1 MPAKPDKKEVL
12 LQTALRLFV
21 ESGFNDTP
29 TSRIAKE
36 ANIATGTLFYF
47 FPTKDHLI
55 HALYAKLKSQ
65 SQAYVLRA
73 IAEGAS
79 RPEII
84 KAYYTESLRWALDHP
99 AEFSFLA
106 QYVHSPYA
114 RHPGG
119 ESAAPHPILTH
130 LEQAIAHREI
140 RALDTALV
148 YALLNSHVVGVH
160 QFILSQ
166 AFTSEQRQEII
177 RTTFELFWR
186 MICP

>member
-1 MPAKPDKKEVL
+1 MPAKPDKREVL

-21 ESGFNDTP
+21 DSGFNDTP

-65 SQAYVLRA
+65 SQEYVLRA

-84 KAYYTESLRWALDHP
+84 KAYYVESLHWALDHQP
-99 AEFSFLA
+99 EFSFLA

-114 RHPGG
+114 RQAGG

-130 LEQAIAHREI
+130 LEQAIAHQEI
-140 RALDTALV
+140 QALDTALV
-148 YALLNSHVVGVH
+148 YALLNSHVLGVH
-160 QFILSQ
+160 QFMLSK
-166 AFTSEQRQEII
+166 ALKGEQRQEII
-177 RTTFELFWR
+177 QTTFELFWN
-186 MICP
+186 MISP